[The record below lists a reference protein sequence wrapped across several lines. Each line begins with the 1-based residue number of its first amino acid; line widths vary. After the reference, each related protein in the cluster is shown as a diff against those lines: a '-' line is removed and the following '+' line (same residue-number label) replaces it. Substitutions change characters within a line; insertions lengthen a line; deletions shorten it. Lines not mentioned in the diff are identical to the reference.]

1 MEFEDVLDRLLT
13 LYTSDEYSS
22 EIVQAKVEFF
32 ERSIPSVDDDTSQF
46 NLRMAQFL
54 DWYLFTRK
62 LSGPALTPIE
72 FALQDK
78 EFPKRDNDTELFKSL
93 LNTTHSIFE
102 FLKVKDKD
110 IYVKDLFTGNKII
123 VKDSA
128 VNAGFNK
135 DDIFSVRIIPH
146 KDTYVFTKGFCFHP
160 TEARKYILKEV
171 KAHKKA
177 PQEEKEKL
185 LLKLLRMKNK
195 VDQYKHILPKYIYT
209 NENTFRA

>member
-1 MEFEDVLDRLLT
+1 MVFEEVLDRLLT
-13 LYTSDEYSS
+13 LYTSDQYAD
-22 EIVQAKVEFF
+22 EIVKGKVEFF

-62 LSGPALTPIE
+62 LTGPGLTPIE

-78 EFPKRDNDTELFKSL
+78 MFPKRDSDTEHFKSL
-93 LNTTHSIFE
+93 LNATHSIFE
-102 FLKVKDKD
+102 FIKVKDKD
-110 IYVKDLFTGNKII
+110 IHIKNLFTGDKIV
-123 VKDSA
+123 VKDSDLS
-128 VNAGFNK
+128 AGFNK
-135 DDIFSVRIIPH
+135 DDLFSVRIIPH
-146 KDTYVFTKGFCFHP
+146 DGSYVFARGFCFHP
-160 TEARKYILKEV
+160 QEAKRYILKEV

-185 LLKLLRMKNK
+185 LLKFLRMKNK

-209 NENTFRA
+209 NEPAFKA